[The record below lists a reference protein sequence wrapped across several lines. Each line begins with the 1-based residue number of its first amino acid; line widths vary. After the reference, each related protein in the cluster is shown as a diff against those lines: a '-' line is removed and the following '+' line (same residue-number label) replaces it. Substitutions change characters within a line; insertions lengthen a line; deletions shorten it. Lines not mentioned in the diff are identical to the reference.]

1 MNKDLLNQLPADE
14 QPVASK
20 LDSLAGMM
28 HPSPGFQ
35 WELETRLIEEYKSKT
50 EARQSGWF
58 MKAMVPIGWAL
69 VAGAA
74 LFLLNWTLR
83 SISPGSSPAATIN
96 PTPEIAFET
105 NVRQGNICAG
115 PLAVGHG
122 FDVFLTNADKTDLI
136 PLDPD
141 TAIGELRSF
150 SWSPDGEQLAV
161 IGNSMGQCNI
171 YITDPA
177 GGPLEYLLSSSRV
190 GNLMDVAWSR
200 DGKQFLM
207 WSSRNNS
214 VIYLLN
220 TDGTGLV
227 EKSLDVRILGRPQFA
242 PDGRS
247 IVYYG
252 TDLTSG
258 GLFRVTIDGSQS
270 QNLNPFV
277 EDATGFAF
285 SPDGLYLAYVSMDR
299 VAGAAMLM
307 KVDMETGA
315 VVDMLGSLPI
325 PKGSG
330 SSIPR
335 SANLSWS
342 PDGKFIVFEF
352 GRYETDRSIYL
363 AYTDGTG
370 LVKVVESAHAPAVSA
385 DGKCLAYIRDKQ
397 IFLTDLG
404 HISSTSPSPVFLADL
419 PLGRAIADSRLDS
432 LQWKP

>member
-1 MNKDLLNQLPADE
+1 MNKDLLNQLAADE

-20 LDSLAGMM
+20 LDSLAGTIQ
-28 HPSPGFQ
+28 PSPGFQ
-35 WELETRLIEEYKSKT
+35 WELETRLIEEYQSKT
-50 EARQSGWF
+50 ESRQPGWF

-69 VAGAA
+69 VAVSA

-83 SISPGSSPAATIN
+83 SISPGFSPAARIT
-96 PTPEIAFET
+96 PTPEISFET
-105 NVRQGNICAG
+105 KVRQGNICAG

-122 FDVFLTNADKTDLI
+122 FDVFLTNADKTDLF

-141 TAIGELRSF
+141 KAIGELRDF
-150 SWSPDGEQLAV
+150 AWSPDGEQLAV
-161 IGNSMGQCNI
+161 IGNSMGQGNI

-177 GGPLEYLLSSSRV
+177 GGPLEYVLSNSKV

-207 WSSRNNS
+207 WSSRDNR
-214 VIYLLN
+214 ILYLLN
-220 TDGTGLV
+220 TDGTGWV

-252 TDLTSG
+252 TDLISG
-258 GLFRVTIDGSQS
+258 GVFKVTIDGSQT

-299 VAGAAMLM
+299 AAGAAILM
-307 KVDMETGA
+307 KVDTETGA
-315 VVDMLGSLPI
+315 VVDLLGSLPI

-342 PDGKFIVFEF
+342 PDGNFIIFEF

-385 DGKCLAYIRDKQ
+385 DGRCLAYISNKQ
-397 IFLTDLG
+397 VFLIDVG
-404 HISSTSPSPVFLADL
+404 HTSSTSPSPVFLADL
-419 PLGRAIADSRLDS
+419 PLGRAIADLRLDK